1 MKKIFRLSRSE
12 LAPEIKE
19 LLNKNGITCTVGGT
33 DFAEIFVSEDE
44 YESSL
49 RKAIEVLE
57 SNDLQDKKE
66 NDAAFDWTCWWADP
80 YDTERQLGWLPIFY
94 GVLPKNREGKYG
106 WCLFDRPFDF
116 QEFLSFLQTIVIRD
130 VPSCDTRKVMMDY
143 HRKENAYEFSVP
155 GKMSDFEKIQ
165 SEIRKYVEGYQKF
178 YSANMPFES
187 IHWTSPIGK
196 WDKKVQKEESHS
208 KLYSYLSHSYFL
220 RALKHPGDDCVRY
233 HNREGNSF
241 GYQSPNRTYQT
252 RNLEIHPSLLQPGVR
267 EGYDGTFTV
276 ASSKVFANYIETSGK
291 EIKLKNPEEFTMIDN
306 GTFKSYVSYNM
317 EQDQIDVRTIIDLTR
332 STVGYDFDQK
342 GLRDAIFKYVPQSD
356 YQGRVEVNEHFK
368 TFANGT
374 KLVHFVDDSEY
385 CAIYDL
391 PTKLNPFQGI
401 ESLKGTAYPSWKQ
414 ISSKMGDYNSL
425 LETIKP
431 TQTVATK
438 SYEKILK
445 P

>member
-94 GVLPKNREGKYG
+94 GILPKNREGKYG

-130 VPSCDTRKVMMDY
+130 VPSCDTRKVTMNY

-165 SEIRKYVEGYQKF
+165 SEIRKYVEG
-178 YSANMPFES
+178 
-187 IHWTSPIGK
+187 
-196 WDKKVQKEESHS
+196 
-208 KLYSYLSHSYFL
+208 
-220 RALKHPGDDCVRY
+220 
-233 HNREGNSF
+233 
-241 GYQSPNRTYQT
+241 
-252 RNLEIHPSLLQPGVR
+252 
-267 EGYDGTFTV
+267 
-276 ASSKVFANYIETSGK
+276 
-291 EIKLKNPEEFTMIDN
+291 
-306 GTFKSYVSYNM
+306 
-317 EQDQIDVRTIIDLTR
+317 
-332 STVGYDFDQK
+332 
-342 GLRDAIFKYVPQSD
+342 
-356 YQGRVEVNEHFK
+356 
-368 TFANGT
+368 
-374 KLVHFVDDSEY
+374 
-385 CAIYDL
+385 
-391 PTKLNPFQGI
+391 
-401 ESLKGTAYPSWKQ
+401 
-414 ISSKMGDYNSL
+414 
-425 LETIKP
+425 
-431 TQTVATK
+431 
-438 SYEKILK
+438 
-445 P
+445 